1 MVTINCPRSCI
12 HLYVMYKYYPP
23 EKVKSVSIIPHHEL
37 YNFKNSLFK
46 FLFPESKQ
54 KTEWT
59 NKIFKYKYSNLPLRF
74 KFNSNKSSLFH
85 STREKQAKHLYPF
98 VYRKGSRGL
107 LSSIFRREQDLVI
120 SARVSSFNDARGWF
134 RRHGGT
140 RDNTPQTFG
149 HFHRRFPRGTGEN
162 SGGRLE
168 LPKILWA
175 SLSIVVKQLSSC
187 QGQPFETGKSS
198 EIFAKREGFL
208 RPRNPFR
215 FEIIFHR
222 TK

>member
-1 MVTINCPRSCI
+1 MV
-12 HLYVMYKYYPP
+12 
-23 EKVKSVSIIPHHEL
+23 
-37 YNFKNSLFK
+37 
-46 FLFPESKQ
+46 Q
-54 KTEWT
+54 
-59 NKIFKYKYSNLPLRF
+59 IFWST
-74 KFNSNKSSLFH
+74 SSLQIQPTNF
-85 STREKQAKHLYPF
+85 SSPSRNRRFARGAEPF
-98 VYRKGSRGL
+98 SCRSFDARSRYL
-107 LSSIFRREQDLVI
+107 H
-120 SARVSSFNDARGWF
+120 ASFNDARGWF

-208 RPRNPFR
+208 RPATPFAL
-215 FEIIFHR
+215 
-222 TK
+222 K